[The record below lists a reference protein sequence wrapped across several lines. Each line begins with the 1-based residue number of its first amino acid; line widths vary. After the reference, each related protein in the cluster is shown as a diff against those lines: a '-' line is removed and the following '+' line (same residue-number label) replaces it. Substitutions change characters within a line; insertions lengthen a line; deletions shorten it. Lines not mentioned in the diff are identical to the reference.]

1 MQGADH
7 REPSRASRLLEQA
20 WAKGW
25 ATRPPLDAGAIVAA
39 AERRERGEAASG
51 PWRERLERLCA
62 SLREEAALNPVGRT
76 SAYVQLVKLVRA
88 RIRAQR
94 LMEAHPDIATRPL
107 APPVVVVG
115 QMRSGTTRIHRLLA
129 CEPRLAANRLFEQLD
144 PAPYRGPIDRRV
156 PAAYATAGAMRAMN
170 PSLHAAHPSAPMA
183 AEEDF
188 GLHAFSIWGAL
199 FEGQW
204 RVPGFARWCEGQ
216 GAADVYDEFAN
227 LLRIAGWHRGL
238 DPARP
243 WLLKAP
249 QFAQDL
255 DMLLERFPESRLV
268 VLRRPEEQ
276 LVASGASL
284 VWNHSKLQSDAVTRE
299 EIGAEWLRKTR
310 LRAER
315 MERALERHPHV
326 PRVELA
332 YADVSRDWRGAVH
345 TIYAMLGWTLGA
357 ATERRMAR
365 FLERSKAH
373 EGHRY
378 SLEDFGLDRAAV
390 AAAFA

>member
-1 MQGADH
+1 M
-7 REPSRASRLLEQA
+7 LERA

-25 ATRPPLDAGAIVAA
+25 ATRPPLDAASIVAA
-39 AERRERGEAASG
+39 AERREKAMVDDG
-51 PWRERLERLCA
+51 PWRTRLELLCR

-76 SAYVQLVKLVRA
+76 AAYVQLVKLVRA
-88 RIRAQR
+88 RIRAARLFAANPTIRQR
-94 LMEAHPDIATRPL
+94 SLV
-107 APPVVVVG
+107 PPVAIVG

-129 CEPRLAANRLFEQLD
+129 CDERFAVNRLFEQLD
-144 PAPYRGPIDRRV
+144 PVPYDGVVDLRV
-156 PAAYATAGAMRAMN
+156 AAAFATATAMRLFN
-170 PSLHAAHPSAPMA
+170 PALHAVHPSAPMA

-204 RVPGFARWCEGQ
+204 RVPGFARSCE
-216 GAADVYDEFAN
+216 AAAAPDVYPEFAD
-227 LLRIAGWHRGL
+227 LLRLAAWRRGL
-238 DPARP
+238 DPQKP

-255 DMLLERFPESRLV
+255 DALLALFPDARLV

-284 VWNHSKLQSDAVTRE
+284 VWNHSKLQSDSVTRA
-299 EIGAEWLRKTR
+299 EIGAEWLRKTQ

-315 MERALERHPHV
+315 MEAALERHPHV
-326 PRVELA
+326 RRVKLD
-332 YADVSRDWRGAVH
+332 YADVSRDWRAAVGA
-345 TIYAMLGWTLGA
+345 IYDLISWELDA
-357 ATERRMAR
+357 ATERRMER
-365 FLERSKAH
+365 FLARSKAH

-378 SLEDFGLDRAAV
+378 ALEDFGLDRAAV
-390 AAAFA
+390 EAAFA

>member
-1 MQGADH
+1 M
-7 REPSRASRLLEQA
+7 LERA

-25 ATRPPLDAGAIVAA
+25 ATRPPLEPGAIVAA
-39 AERRERGEAASG
+39 AERRERGKAATG

-62 SLREEAALNPVGRT
+62 SLRAEAGLNPVGRT
-76 SAYVQLVKLVRA
+76 AAYVQLVKLVRA
-88 RIRAQR
+88 RIRADR
-94 LMEAHPDIATRPL
+94 LMAAHPAIAARPL

-129 CEPRLAANRLFEQLD
+129 CEERLAANRLFEQLD
-144 PAPYRGPIDRRV
+144 PVPYGGAIDRRV
-156 PAAYATAGAMRAMN
+156 LAAYATAGAMRAMN
-170 PSLHAAHPSAPMA
+170 PALQAAHPSAPMA

-216 GAADVYDEFAN
+216 GAADVYDEFAD

-255 DMLLERFPESRLV
+255 ELLLERFPDARLV

-284 VWNHSKLQSDAVTRE
+284 VWNHSKLQSDVVTRA

-326 PRVELA
+326 PRVALA
-332 YADVSRDWRGAVH
+332 YADVSRDWRGAVSA
-345 TIYAMLGWTLGA
+345 IYAMLGWTLDE

-365 FLERSKAH
+365 FLARSTAH